1 MALGCARMFS
11 IQVRSLGVLWC
22 SYFMSTIHV
31 FFFFLSIFFGFVIY
45 PTLIA
50 TLRSP
55 LSPLDSSLPSQQ
67 ENDLEGSTMS
77 ISRRTCCMA
86 RSDNGRDGLYLTL
99 HVGWTWHLISL
110 KHVVPPL
117 FILARFMGFDTPPS
131 VLFDQDMQLL
141 AVLPWHVRA
150 STSGR
155 NPSLWRGS
163 DTMPCGKTVSW
174 DQMQNQDSRPTAFCL
189 HDDALCFFSVPI
201 REC

>member
-1 MALGCARMFS
+1 M
-11 IQVRSLGVLWC
+11 
-22 SYFMSTIHV
+22 

-99 HVGWTWHLISL
+99 HVG
-110 KHVVPPL
+110 
-117 FILARFMGFDTPPS
+117 
-131 VLFDQDMQLL
+131 
-141 AVLPWHVRA
+141 
-150 STSGR
+150 
-155 NPSLWRGS
+155 
-163 DTMPCGKTVSW
+163 
-174 DQMQNQDSRPTAFCL
+174 
-189 HDDALCFFSVPI
+189 
-201 REC
+201 